1 LIAYVG
7 IGRSEMMRKKIGPR
21 SYRYAE

>member
-7 IGRSEMMRKKIGPR
+7 IGRSEMLRKKIGPR